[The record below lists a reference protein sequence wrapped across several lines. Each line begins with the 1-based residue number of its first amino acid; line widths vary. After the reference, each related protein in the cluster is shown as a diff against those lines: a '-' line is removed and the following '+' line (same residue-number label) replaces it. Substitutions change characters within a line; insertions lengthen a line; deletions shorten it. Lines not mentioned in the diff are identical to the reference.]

1 MNVSK
6 DMLRLYAVTDSQW
19 LGDRTLPQAVE
30 EAILGGATFIQ
41 LREKRLDT
49 PERAQVAKQVK
60 AVTDRYH
67 IPFVI
72 NDDVQAALA
81 CGADGVHVGQEDMQ
95 AADVR
100 RLIGPDKILG
110 VSAQTVEQALLAE
123 ANGADYLGVGA
134 VFSTSTKADAVE
146 VPAAVLRD
154 ICQAVSIPVI
164 AIGGVKAENIP
175 KLQNSGI
182 VGVAVVS
189 AIFAAPDI
197 AQATHALAEAVKATL
212 SQVK

>member
-6 DMLRLYAVTDSQW
+6 ESLRLYAVTDSQW
-19 LGDRTLPQAVE
+19 LGSRTLPQAVE

-41 LREKRLDT
+41 LREKKLDT
-49 PERAQVAKQVK
+49 PSRIALAQQVK
-60 AVTDRYH
+60 SVTDRYH
-67 IPFVI
+67 IPFVV

-146 VPAAVLRD
+146 VPYDTLRA

-164 AIGGVKAENIP
+164 AIGGIKASNVQA
-175 KLQNSGI
+175 LQESGI
-182 VGVAVVS
+182 VGIAVVS
-189 AIFAAPDI
+189 GIFAAPDI
-197 AQATHALAEAVKATL
+197 TAAARELDKAVDAML
-212 SQVK
+212 RQN

>member
-1 MNVSK
+1 MSVSK
-6 DMLRLYAVTDSQW
+6 ESLQVYAVTDSHW
-19 LGDRTLPQAVE
+19 LNGRSLAQAVE
-30 EAILGGATFIQ
+30 EAISGGATFIQ
-41 LREKRLDT
+41 LREKNLDT
-49 PERAQVAKQVK
+49 ATMIETASTVK
-60 AVTDRYH
+60 AITDRYH

-81 CGADGVHVGQEDMQ
+81 VNADGVHVGQDDMQ
-95 AADVR
+95 AGDVR

-110 VSAQTVEQALLAE
+110 VSAQSVEQALLAE

-146 VPAAVLRD
+146 VPFETLHA

-164 AIGGVKAENIP
+164 AIGGVNANNIDQ
-175 KLQNSGI
+175 LQDSGI

-189 AIFAAPDI
+189 AIFAANDI
-197 AQATHALAEAVKATL
+197 PAAVRELRDAVNRFL
-212 SQVK
+212 

>member
-6 DMLRLYAVTDSQW
+6 DTLRLYAVTDSQW
-19 LGDRTLPQAVE
+19 LGSRTLPQAVE

-49 PERAQVAKQVK
+49 SARIEAAQQIK
-60 AVTDRYH
+60 AITDRYQ
-67 IPFVI
+67 IPFVV

-100 RLIGPDKILG
+100 RMIGPDKILG
-110 VSAQTVEQALLAE
+110 VSAQTVEQALLAQ

-146 VPAAVLRD
+146 VPYDVLRA

-164 AIGGVKAENIP
+164 AIGGIKTDNVRA
-175 KLQNSGI
+175 LQNSGI

-189 AIFAAPDI
+189 GIFAAADI
-197 AQATHALAEAVKATL
+197 KAAASELDTAVKAML
-212 SQVK
+212 QA

>member
-6 DMLRLYAVTDSQW
+6 DTLRLYAVTDSQW
-19 LGDRTLPQAVE
+19 LGSRTLPQAVE

-49 PERAQVAKQVK
+49 SACIEAAQQIK
-60 AVTDRYH
+60 AVTDRYQ
-67 IPFVI
+67 IPFVV

-81 CGADGVHVGQEDMQ
+81 CGADGVHIGQEDMQ

-100 RLIGPDKILG
+100 RMIGPDKILG
-110 VSAQTVEQALLAE
+110 VSAQTVEQALLAQ

-134 VFSTSTKADAVE
+134 VFSTSTKADAAE
-146 VPAAVLRD
+146 VPYDVLRA
-154 ICQAVSIPVI
+154 ICQAVLIPVI
-164 AIGGVKAENIP
+164 AIGGIKTDNVRA
-175 KLQNSGI
+175 LQNSGI

-189 AIFAAPDI
+189 GIFAAADI
-197 AQATHALAEAVKATL
+197 KAAASELDTAVKAML
-212 SQVK
+212 QA

>member
-6 DMLRLYAVTDSQW
+6 ESLKLYAVTDSKW
-19 LGDRTLPQAVE
+19 LGNRTLPQAVE

-41 LREKRLDT
+41 LREKVLDT
-49 PERAQVAKQVK
+49 PSRIALAEQIKT
-60 AVTDRYH
+60 VTDRYH
-67 IPFVI
+67 IPFVV

-81 CGADGVHVGQEDMQ
+81 CDADGVHVGQEDMQ

-146 VPAAVLRD
+146 VPYDTLCA

-164 AIGGVKAENIP
+164 AIGGIKADNVQA
-175 KLQNSGI
+175 LQDSGI

-189 AIFAAPDI
+189 GIFAALDI
-197 AQATHALAEAVKATL
+197 TAAARELDLAVSAMLLKN
-212 SQVK
+212 

>member
-1 MNVSK
+1 MNVSN
-6 DMLRLYAVTDSQW
+6 DMLRLYADTDSHW
-19 LGDRTLPQAVE
+19 LCDRTLPQAVE

-41 LREKRLDT
+41 LREKMLDT
-49 PERAQVAKQVK
+49 PARIEAAKQVK
-60 AVTDRYH
+60 ATTDHYH

-146 VPAAVLRD
+146 VPAPILHD

-164 AIGGVKAENIP
+164 AIGGIKAENIM
-175 KLQNSGI
+175 KLRNSGI
-182 VGVAVVS
+182 VGIAVVS
-189 AIFAAPDI
+189 AIFAAPNI
-197 AQATHALAEAVKATL
+197 AQATQSLAKAIQNML
-212 SQVK
+212 EQI